1 MNFVAQ
7 SKSLLQILQTAGG
20 VISGN
25 STLPILGDFLF
36 EIKDGVLTV
45 TGSDLETTIT
55 ASMPVNANENGRV
68 AIGAKVLTDALK
80 TFPDQPLTFSIQ
92 DDQFSVSVTSETGRF
107 KVSGHD
113 PSEFPRLPE
122 ISASAEISIDS
133 SVLSTAIHKTIFATG
148 NDDLRPVM
156 SGVLLE
162 IGGDRTNFVA
172 TDAHKLVR
180 FSRYDITS
188 DKVQSIVIP
197 KKPLNIL
204 KNILLSFDT
213 PVSVKFNNQN
223 IVFAFENIMVTSRLI
238 DGKYPNYEAVIP
250 KDNPNAL
257 TVDRAN
263 FLNTLRRVSLF
274 SSKTTYLI
282 RLRIAGS
289 ELNIS
294 AEDLDFSNEAAETI
308 PCSYSGADMEIGFN
322 SKFLME
328 MLANMDSDTITLNLS
343 QPNKAGTL
351 VPAEKVDE
359 QEDVMMLVMPVML
372 NTM

>member
-1 MNFVAQ
+1 
-7 SKSLLQILQTAGG
+7 
-20 VISGN
+20 
-25 STLPILGDFLF
+25 
-36 EIKDGVLTV
+36 
-45 TGSDLETTIT
+45 
-55 ASMPVNANENGRV
+55 
-68 AIGAKVLTDALK
+68 
-80 TFPDQPLTFSIQ
+80 
-92 DDQFSVSVTSETGRF
+92 
-107 KVSGHD
+107 
-113 PSEFPRLPE
+113 
-122 ISASAEISIDS
+122 
-133 SVLSTAIHKTIFATG
+133 
-148 NDDLRPVM
+148 
-156 SGVLLE
+156 
-162 IGGDRTNFVA
+162 
-172 TDAHKLVR
+172 
-180 FSRYDITS
+180 
-188 DKVQSIVIP
+188 
-197 KKPLNIL
+197 LNIL